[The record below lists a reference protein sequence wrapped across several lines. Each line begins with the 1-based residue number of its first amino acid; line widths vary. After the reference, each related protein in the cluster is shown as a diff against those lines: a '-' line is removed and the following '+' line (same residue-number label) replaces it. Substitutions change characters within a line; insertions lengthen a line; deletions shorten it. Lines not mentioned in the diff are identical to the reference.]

1 MVNVKVT
8 SLSFSKILSQLVFDF
23 QTRKKLKRTFKMSE
37 IKNSED
43 TIKSLQKLLAEKDL
57 QIAVKDQEIAEK
69 D

>member
-8 SLSFSKILSQLVFDF
+8 SWSSSKILFQLVFDL
-23 QTRKKLKRTFKMSE
+23 QTRKKFKSSLKMSE
-37 IKNSED
+37 VQNLED